1 MRSATQLAAARDELT
16 RRRLFHRGR
25 PSPELED
32 ALRLRPMRAQGP
44 GQAEL
49 RQLGATME
57 RPILRAGMLGVSQRD
72 GQGKPQRLPG
82 LTWLDNDQGATC

>member
-1 MRSATQLAAARDELT
+1 
-16 RRRLFHRGR
+16 
-25 PSPELED
+25 
-32 ALRLRPMRAQGP
+32 MRAQGP